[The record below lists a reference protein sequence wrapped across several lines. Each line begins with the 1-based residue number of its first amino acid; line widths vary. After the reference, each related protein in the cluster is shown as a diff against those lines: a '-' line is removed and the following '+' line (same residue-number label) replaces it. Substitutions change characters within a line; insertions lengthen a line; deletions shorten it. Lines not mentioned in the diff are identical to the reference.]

1 MLFEGQR
8 RKIEGE
14 TCEMSVTEAFHA
26 FLDDWDI
33 RLRPRELMELSWFL
47 TPREEPLA
55 SS

>member
-1 MLFEGQR
+1 MLFEGLR

-14 TCEMSVTEAFHA
+14 TVTEAFHA